1 MSDLRFETFT
11 MPAAAIG
18 PESPHPQFGV
28 PPPPNA
34 ADKGKID
41 PTVPPEESRYLGYG
55 VPRHCLP
62 YRLQDDLSRQ
72 RAPRAFDV
80 AVLENDTLRA
90 TILLEMGGRLW
101 SLIHKPTGRELLF
114 RNPVF
119 QPGNLGLR
127 VAWFSGGVEWNFC
140 WTGHTPFTCEPL
152 FAARA
157 RLADGT
163 PVLRLYEY
171 ERVRGLPYQIDFFLP
186 DGSEVLL
193 VRVSLRNPDER
204 TVPVYWWSNIA
215 APEHTGGRVLTPA
228 ESLLHFDYRSGW
240 LSQLPHPMHA
250 GVDRSYPK
258 HIPIGNDDF
267 YVIPPDRQPWIAS
280 LDAEGRGLFQTST
293 GGLRGRKLF
302 VWGQQPGCKYW
313 QEFLNTPGHEYV
325 EIQAGLER
333 TQGSCRPLP
342 GGETFEWLEAYGL
355 METEASITH
364 GTDWQAAV
372 KEAES
377 HVARYAPQP
386 DLERILEETRPM
398 SLAAPEEVVQLGS
411 GWGALERR
419 RRERDGERPFCG
431 PSLVFGDDSLGPEQ
445 APWIDLLEKGVYP
458 TATPA
463 QAPVSYQTGESWQKR
478 LEASLSADGGLHW
491 AALLQLG
498 VMNLAQDR
506 RAEARLVWERSLR
519 ATENAWALRNL
530 ACLAAIEDRAEESAE
545 LYRRA
550 LRLDP
555 DDWRLTVEYA
565 TYLAECNQPDECLE
579 VVDSAPEATRAR
591 SRVRMLRL
599 WAAVQLDMLDVAAGL
614 IAEGTILEDAREGDT
629 WTAEIWFAYKA
640 KCVAKADGVPCDK
653 ALHKRVR
660 QSFPPPRH
668 LDYRMT
674 QT

>member
-1 MSDLRFETFT
+1 MSELRFETFT
-11 MPAAAIG
+11 MPAGGIG

-34 ADKGKID
+34 PDTVKID
-41 PTVPPEESRYLGYG
+41 PAIPPEEARYLGYG

-80 AVLENDTLRA
+80 AVLENETLRA
-90 TILLEMGGRLW
+90 TFLLELGGRLC
-101 SLIHKPTGRELLF
+101 SLVHKPNGRELLF

-119 QPGNLGLR
+119 QPGHLGLR

-140 WTGHTPFTCEPL
+140 WPGHTPFTCEPL

-157 RLADGT
+157 KLPNGT

-171 ERVRGLPYQIDFFLP
+171 ERVRGLAYQIDCFLP

-193 VRVSLRNPDER
+193 VRVALRNPDER

-215 APEHTGGRVLTPA
+215 VPEHPGGRVLVPA
-228 ESLLHFDYRSGW
+228 DSLLHFSYDTGR
-240 LSQLPHPMHA
+240 LSLLGHPRHA

-267 YVIPPDRQPWIAS
+267 YFIPPDRQPWIAA

-302 VWGQQPGCKYW
+302 VWGQLPACKHW
-313 QEFLNTPGHEYV
+313 QEFLNTPGHEYI

-342 GGETFEWLEAYGL
+342 GGAAFEWLEAYGL
-355 METEASITH
+355 METEASVAH
-364 GTDWQAAV
+364 GADWPAAV
-372 KEAES
+372 RQAES
-377 HVARYAPQP
+377 RVTRHAAQP
-386 DLERILEETRPM
+386 DLERMLEETRPM
-398 SLAAPEEVVQLGS
+398 ALAAPETVVRRGS

-419 RRERDGERPFCG
+419 RRERAGEQPFCG
-431 PSLVFGDDSLGPEQ
+431 PALIFDDASLGPEQ
-445 APWIDLLEKGVYP
+445 APWVELLEKGVYP
-458 TATPA
+458 TAAPT
-463 QAPVSYQTGESWQKR
+463 QAPVSYQTGEPWRER
-478 LEASLSADGGLHW
+478 LEASLGAGGGRHW

-498 VMNLAQDR
+498 VMHLAQDR
-506 RAEARLVWERSLR
+506 RAEARSAWEQSLR
-519 ATENAWALRNL
+519 QAETVWALRNL
-530 ACLAAIEDRAEESAE
+530 ACLSALEDRPEEAADF
-545 LYRRA
+545 YRRA
-550 LRLDP
+550 TRLAP

-565 TYLAECNQPDECLE
+565 THLVARHQPAECLA
-579 VVDSAPEATRAR
+579 VVESAPAATRTR

-599 WAAVQLDMLDVAAGL
+599 WAAVELDQLDVAAGL
-614 IAEGTILEDAREGDT
+614 IADETLLEDAREGDR
-629 WTAEIWFAYKA
+629 WTADVWFAYKA
-640 KCVAKADGVPCDK
+640 KCVAKAEGIPCDD
-653 ALHKRVR
+653 ALRAKVR
-660 QSFPPPRH
+660 GSFPPPRH
-668 LDYRMT
+668 LDYRMINK
-674 QT
+674 

>member
-34 ADKGKID
+34 ADPGKID

-90 TILLEMGGRLW
+90 TFLLELGGRLW

-140 WTGHTPFTCEPL
+140 WPGHTPFTCEPL

-171 ERVRGLPYQIDFFLP
+171 ERVRGLPYQLDCFLP

-193 VRVSLRNPDER
+193 VRVALRNPDER

-215 APEHTGGRVLTPA
+215 APEHPGGRVLVPA
-228 ESLLHFDYRSGW
+228 ESLLHFDYRSGR
-240 LSQLPHPMHA
+240 LSLLPHPRHG

-302 VWGQQPGCKYW
+302 VWGQQPGCKHW

-386 DLERILEETRPM
+386 DLERMLEETRPM
-398 SLAAPEEVVQLGS
+398 SLAAPEEVVRLGS

-445 APWIDLLEKGVYP
+445 MPWLTLLEKGVYP
-458 TATPA
+458 AATPA
-463 QAPVSYQTGESWQKR
+463 LAPVSYMTGGTWQER
-478 LEASLSADGGLHW
+478 LEASLGASGGRHW

-506 RAEARLVWERSLR
+506 RAEARAAWEGALR
-519 ATENAWALRNL
+519 ETENIWALRNL
-530 ACLAAIEDRAEESAE
+530 ACLAAIEDRPEEAAEF
-545 LYRRA
+545 YRRA
-550 LRLDP
+550 IRLAP

-565 TYLAECNQPDECLE
+565 TYLVECNRPDECLA
-579 VVDSAPEATRAR
+579 VVDSAPVATRAR

-599 WAAVQLDMLDVAAGL
+599 WAVVELDLLEEATGL
-614 IAEGTILEDAREGDT
+614 IAEGTVLADAREGDR
-629 WTAEIWFAYKA
+629 WTAEVWFAYKA
-640 KCVAKADGVPCDK
+640 KCVAKADGVPCDE
-653 ALHKRVR
+653 ALHERVR

-668 LDYRMT
+668 LDYCMT